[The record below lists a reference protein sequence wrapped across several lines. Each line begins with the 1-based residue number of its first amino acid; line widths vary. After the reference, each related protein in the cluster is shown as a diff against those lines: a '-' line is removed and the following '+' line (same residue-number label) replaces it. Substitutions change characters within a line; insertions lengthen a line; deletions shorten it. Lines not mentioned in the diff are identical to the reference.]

1 MQIKP
6 LHLLISGGAI
16 ALAAAHVAFPG
27 VDIDAVVIALLA
39 IALAPWL
46 APIIESLEL
55 PGGWKIK
62 YRDVQAAGEKVVAGS
77 DTPAATEVTTE
88 IRRYLEVAGQ
98 DANLAL
104 VQLRI
109 EIERR
114 LRKIAEKNG
123 IVDSR
128 RSLLSLVRDLQRRD
142 IVTGMSM
149 MGLQELIMFGNQA
162 AHGATVDPRAAGWA
176 LEAAPEILGA
186 LDAKMGE

>member
-1 MQIKP
+1 M
-6 LHLLISGGAI
+6 
-16 ALAAAHVAFPG
+16 
-27 VDIDAVVIALLA
+27 
-39 IALAPWL
+39 
-46 APIIESLEL
+46 
-55 PGGWKIK
+55 
-62 YRDVQAAGEKVVAGS
+62 
-77 DTPAATEVTTE
+77 TPET
-88 IRRYLEVAGQ
+88 RRYLEVAGQ

-114 LRKIAEKNG
+114 LRKVAEKHG
-123 IVDSR
+123 VDDSR

-186 LDAKMGE
+186 LDAMLED